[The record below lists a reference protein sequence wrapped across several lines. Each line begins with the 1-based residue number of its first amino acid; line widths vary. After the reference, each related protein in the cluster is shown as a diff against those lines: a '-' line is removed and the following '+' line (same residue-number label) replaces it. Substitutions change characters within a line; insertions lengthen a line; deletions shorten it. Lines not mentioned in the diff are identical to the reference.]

1 MNKEE
6 LVELLAKS
14 QDAILERVDS
24 KLQEL
29 KRSISEDQEECL
41 SSVFKRVKEDNSFK
55 WKKVGNEKQFK
66 FNQSVEARFDSAIST
81 IEKKKLDKAKKE
93 LEEGPFDCSPFS
105 FDKPHFCPD
114 LSSGE
119 EPASLVDRKDT
130 GETTA
135 PISFLQEDQISQPS
149 DVFDFEKSSDFCLF
163 KVGSLRE
170 NVDFW
175 SNSNRASDFI
185 INTIVEGY
193 RLRFFDLPENF
204 VIPNRSSAFKSKD
217 FVHKAISELIERGCV
232 KEVLKVY
239 QSSPRCAAVR
249 WKMQAYFGPFV
260 FKQIY
265 LEAVCS
271 VRRYSHCV

>member
-41 SSVFKRVKEDNSFK
+41 SSVVKGVKEDNSIK
-55 WKKVGNEKQFK
+55 WKKVGNEFK
-66 FNQSVEARFDSAIST
+66 FNQSVEARFDSAISA

-93 LEEGPFDCSPFS
+93 LEEVHASALTTLSSPFDCSPFS

-119 EPASLVDRKDT
+119 APASLVDREDT

-149 DVFDFEKSSDFCLF
+149 DVFDFEKYSDSCLF
-163 KVGSLRE
+163 
-170 NVDFW
+170 
-175 SNSNRASDFI
+175 
-185 INTIVEGY
+185 
-193 RLRFFDLPENF
+193 
-204 VIPNRSSAFKSKD
+204 
-217 FVHKAISELIERGCV
+217 
-232 KEVLKVY
+232 
-239 QSSPRCAAVR
+239 
-249 WKMQAYFGPFV
+249 
-260 FKQIY
+260 
-265 LEAVCS
+265 
-271 VRRYSHCV
+271 